1 MKIKSFFLFLLA
13 LLSIVSVIFWS
24 SREIKNYL
32 FTDRGSA
39 EVFFEKNKIK
49 IGIEMSEFD
58 DCESFIEIIGNV
70 PLYIGDRIYYP
81 MCSADGRGGF
91 QIEYYP
97 AE

>member
-1 MKIKSFFLFLLA
+1 MNKKALFISLAA
-13 LLSIVSVIFWS
+13 LLILTSAIFWS
-24 SREIKNYL
+24 VRVTKNYL
-32 FTDRGSA
+32 FTGRGSA
-39 EVFFEKNKIK
+39 EVSFEKNKIK